1 MSIVRHAALFKK
13 IKKKFKKI
21 YILHVKNVDDAYD
34 VLQPK
39 AGNDFISYICTVIYV
54 VIQLIDQNL
63 FPIT

>member
-1 MSIVRHAALFKK
+1 
-13 IKKKFKKI
+13 
-21 YILHVKNVDDAYD
+21 VDDAYD

-39 AGNDFISYICTVIYV
+39 AGNDYISYICTVIYV